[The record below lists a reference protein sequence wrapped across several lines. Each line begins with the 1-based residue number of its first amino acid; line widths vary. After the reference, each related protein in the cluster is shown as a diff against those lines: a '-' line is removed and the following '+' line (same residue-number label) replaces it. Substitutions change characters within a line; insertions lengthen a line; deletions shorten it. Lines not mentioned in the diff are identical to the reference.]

1 MINLG
6 NAERYRF
13 INATSKIV
21 QSIINFYVHA
31 LHFFSE
37 FIITLKC
44 TYIYAIFQYQVLRKR
59 DLILRLTSILILLWQ
74 NFFC

>member
-13 INATSKIV
+13 INATNKIV

-31 LHFFSE
+31 LHFFLNLLLRSSA
-37 FIITLKC
+37 L
-44 TYIYAIFQYQVLRKR
+44 YI
-59 DLILRLTSILILLWQ
+59 
-74 NFFC
+74 